1 MACISD
7 GFLGFADQGCG
18 GCSLDLWEFASLVQ
32 SWPLLF
38 EFLVDHG
45 VLLSEMRCGN
55 CGAVIELAED
65 SEYFSCQRRTGTDL
79 NKSVERERC
88 RFKKSFRH
96 GTWFSRSCLSVSDI
110 CKITYMFLVLR
121 RPSNQFIQRHC
132 HVSQKT
138 VQEWSHFC
146 REVMLSLY
154 LTECLGKIGGAGS
167 IVEIYGANVGKPKYK
182 SRRGRSD
189 EELWVFGGIERNT
202 NRIFVIPV
210 EVLTSKSLMC
220 MIEEFIMPGTTL
232 MSDYWQTFDCL
243 SDHDFERFHV
253 NRNMNFIGLDSGA
266 NTSRIERLW
275 CDIRNNIPRC
285 GLRTPHFVGYL
296 AEFMF
301 RRRFPDERERMHHFL
316 LAVKKAYPLSK

>member
-1 MACISD
+1 MACVNESVV
-7 GFLGFADQGCG
+7 GLMDQGCG
-18 GCSLDLWEFASLVQ
+18 GCSLDLWEFTSLVQ

-45 VLLSEMRCGN
+45 VLLSEMRCGQ
-55 CGAVIELAED
+55 CGAVLELAED
-65 SEYFSCQRRTGTDL
+65 SEFFRCQRLTVTRF
-79 NKSVERERC
+79 NKKVKRVRC
-88 RFKKSFRH
+88 RFKRSFKH
-96 GTWFSRSCLSVSDI
+96 GTWFSGSCLSISNI
-110 CKITYMFLVLR
+110 CRITYLFLAMR
-121 RPSNQFIQRHC
+121 RPGSHFIRSHC
-132 HVSQKT
+132 HVSQQT
-138 VQEWSHFC
+138 VQDWSHFC
-146 REVMLSLY
+146 REVMLSWY
-154 LTECLGKIGGAGS
+154 VGESVGKIGGAGS
-167 IVEIYGANVGKPKYK
+167 IVELYGANVGKPKYK

-232 MSDYWQTFDCL
+232 MSDCWQTFDCL

-253 NRNMNFIGLDSGA
+253 NLSMNFIGLDSGA
-266 NTSRIERLW
+266 NTARIERLW

-285 GLRTPHFVGYL
+285 GLRTPQFVGYL

-316 LAVKKAYPLSK
+316 LAVKKAYPLPK